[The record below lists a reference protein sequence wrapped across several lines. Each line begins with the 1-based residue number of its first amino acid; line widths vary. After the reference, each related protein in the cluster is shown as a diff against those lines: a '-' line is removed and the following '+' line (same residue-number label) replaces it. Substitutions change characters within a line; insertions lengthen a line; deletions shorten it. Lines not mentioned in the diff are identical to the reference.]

1 MAIFNSSYVSL
12 PEGKQQTNDATNKN
26 GDFIKR
32 MSAGASRKLW
42 LKCTVQSVQLEVSS
56 TVPIQEV
63 VASSTSIFERVL
75 CMLPVG
81 SARSTNLEAL
91 QHA

>member
-1 MAIFNSSYVSL
+1 MAMFNSYVGL
-12 PEGKQQTNDATNKN
+12 PEGKQQTHDATNKN
-26 GDFIKR
+26 GDFIKG

-63 VASSTSIFERVL
+63 VAFSPSIFERVL
-75 CMLPVG
+75 CMLPLA